1 MSFAQSASVFLQ
13 LFWQQY
19 LDMFN
24 ENNPVNGI
32 TDAPIY
38 LRILFAFLF
47 VGVIV
52 SLKRL
57 TLAIYLGRR
66 TVKHFGQELET
77 LMAKM
82 ILIGEVAHLAKDI
95 ETRHSMFPGAL
106 LQDNEKVVQFRNMV
120 MADSAAS
127 TDQSPVPG
135 GHKTLPS
142 GPSSGV
148 SPRDNLSPHDSE
160 AAASATATEA
170 EKIAMQ
176 QSTTANIK
184 LLNLLDEW

>member
-1 MSFAQSASVFLQ
+1 MLIICHALLQ

-19 LDMFN
+19 LDIFN
-24 ENNPVNGI
+24 GNNPVNGV
-32 TDAPIY
+32 TDANIY
-38 LRILFAFLF
+38 LRILLSFVF

-57 TLAIYLGRR
+57 SLAIYLGRR
-66 TVKHFGQELET
+66 TVNHFGQELET

-95 ETRHSMFPGAL
+95 ETRQSVLFE
-106 LQDNEKVVQFRNMV
+106 DNERVVQFRNMV
-120 MADSAAS
+120 MEGSVTS

-135 GHKTLPS
+135 GHKTLPPQ
-142 GPSSGV
+142 PSTKASPHEYN
-148 SPRDNLSPHDSE
+148 SPRDSE
-160 AAASATATEA
+160 AASIASAAQEN
-170 EKIAMQ
+170 IALQ
-176 QSTTANIK
+176 ESTTANVQ